1 MEIHMIGEIKQELFS
16 LNVSWCFFPLIVG
29 KQFYGKVTPIV
40 RQGFQSGALAEAAF
54 AGRVLLENHRL
65 RYRLGSWVR
74 MGGVVSTPPEV
85 LHWH

>member
-1 MEIHMIGEIKQELFS
+1 MEIHMFREIKQELFFY
-16 LNVSWCFFPLIVG
+16 VSWCKPLIVG